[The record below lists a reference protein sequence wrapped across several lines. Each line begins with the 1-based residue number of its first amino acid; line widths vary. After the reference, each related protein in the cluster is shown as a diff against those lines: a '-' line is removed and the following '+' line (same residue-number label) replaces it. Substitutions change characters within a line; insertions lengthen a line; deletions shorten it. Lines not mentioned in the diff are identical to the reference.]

1 MMKPKPRIIQLGPDK
16 WQCSDADLTRTGKT
30 AKQAYDR
37 WMSAV
42 LHNQAKAK
50 LKRPRQP
57 HQNLTIAKPRKAAPT
72 AAPNYHESVVQQVA
86 GTQPRRKYVP
96 PALMRLNGQRAAL
109 FQKPM
114 ITPNGVGN
122 YREYSKETE
131 R

>member
-1 MMKPKPRIIQLGPDK
+1 MTTPKPRIIQIDNGK
-16 WQCSDADLTRTGKT
+16 WQCSDAILTRTGKS

-37 WMSAV
+37 WLSAT

-57 HQNLTIAKPRKAAPT
+57 HQNLTIAKPRKVAPIAT
-72 AAPNYHESVVQQVA
+72 PAYHESTVQRLA
-86 GTQPRRKYVP
+86 GTQPRKTYVP
-96 PALMRLNGQRAAL
+96 PKLMRLNGQRAAAH
-109 FQKPM
+109 QGPM
-114 ITPNGVGN
+114 ITPNGIGN